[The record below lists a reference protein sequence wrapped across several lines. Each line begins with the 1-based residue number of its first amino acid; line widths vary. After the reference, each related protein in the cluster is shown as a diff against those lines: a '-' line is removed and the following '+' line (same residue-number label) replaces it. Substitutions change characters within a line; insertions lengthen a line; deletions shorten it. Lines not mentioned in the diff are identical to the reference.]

1 MRSAPTPDEPVEDV
15 VPDPDEPVV
24 PDPDGAAEDVATE
37 PHGLDEPVGP
47 GLASSAADRSAPP
60 VDAWVQDAP
69 TRPAEPGP
77 DPAPGPPDQEPPG
90 TPGQEPPGVDSER
103 PRAFPVPVTMSP
115 RAKKHGWAR
124 ESLLPDRTAQDAA
137 VPVSDQD
144 RPTQP
149 ERSPAAQPDQEV
161 DESHPTTDAAAPA
174 DAPSTAEP
182 RSAET
187 PAPATATP
195 ASPTSASVA
204 PASGT
209 PASATT
215 AAGTSAPVSSTG
227 TSTTSPAAD
236 DHRPDAPGDAP
247 EPGPLQPVAAVLG
260 PSLRTHRAALITGGI
275 ALLLSVWMLIA
286 LPFPLK
292 YALDAAVASTGADL
306 PALAGITDPAG
317 TLTISVIVLGVLLIA
332 QVATRFTALAA
343 LGRVGTRIATALRTR
358 LLGHLHSLTP
368 RADGPA
374 AVPSRRDGPA
384 EPDEVRPLI
393 DDVAALRDLLSHAGP
408 RVAAGGLTLLSLLI
422 VTVIVA
428 PLAALVLVVTG
439 AVQTLVATLVL
450 RRRRTARQAART
462 ETRLLAETADELV
475 AATGTIQSYGLES
488 RAERGLAEAGAR
500 DGRALTRARRT
511 DSLLQLAT
519 QVIGGA
525 GVLATLL
532 LGGTRVAAGTMTPGD
547 VVLVLA
553 DLLIMILVLHELL
566 EHTGALRSAPAAG
579 RRIAE
584 LLDRRAGITEPE
596 RTQGVDRVGGEI
608 VFSAVDT
615 AGGTG
620 GPLFE
625 TVSVVVPRGQHVALL
640 DGTGAEAAALISY
653 LLRFDQPDT
662 GRVLL
667 DRFDTRTLSLGDLRR
682 QIAVVQREPVLFTDT
697 VRENIRVGRPE
708 ASDAEVEQAAR
719 RAGVDDVI
727 ARLEAGFD
735 TVLRRRGDVL
745 TDGQRRRVAI
755 ARALLRDAPIVVLE
769 AADADLSAAERRPV
783 LAALATLGQGRT
795 AIVSSR
801 DPETIAG
808 LDRVLWFEDG
818 QVLEDGAPSA
828 LATEPDSRLARWLRS
843 QDEGV

>member
-1 MRSAPTPDEPVEDV
+1 MSSAPTPD
-15 VPDPDEPVV
+15 DPTQ
-24 PDPDGAAEDVATE
+24 DVA
-37 PHGLDEPVGP
+37 P
-47 GLASSAADRSAPP
+47 GDPAEGIPSGDPAGDAAARSSQLRAEQPAPP
-60 VDAWVQDAP
+60 EDAWVQDAP
-69 TRPAEPGP
+69 SAPA
-77 DPAPGPPDQEPPG
+77 DPASGADDAEHPDDPDRD
-90 TPGQEPPGVDSER
+90 PPGVDSER
-103 PRAFPVPVTMSP
+103 VRAFPVPVTMSP

-124 ESLLPDRTAQDAA
+124 ESLLPGW
-137 VPVSDQD
+137 S
-144 RPTQP
+144 
-149 ERSPAAQPDQEV
+149 S
-161 DESHPTTDAAAPA
+161 TDATAPGSGRTPA
-174 DAPSTAEP
+174 AEP
-182 RSAET
+182 RSTTDTAAPVGAT
-187 PAPATATP
+187 STSGPRVPDAPDPAPTIP
-195 ASPTSASVA
+195 APGSGSASVPAPGSSTAFA
-204 PASGT
+204 PADG
-209 PASATT
+209 PAPEASADDP
-215 AAGTSAPVSSTG
+215 AAGTSA
-227 TSTTSPAAD
+227 AEALAD
-236 DHRPDAPGDAP
+236 EPAPG
-247 EPGPLQPVAAVLG
+247 GPLQPVVQVLG
-260 PSLRTHRAALITGGI
+260 PSLRTHRAALITGGS

-306 PALAGITDPAG
+306 PALAGIPDPG
-317 TLTISVIVLGVLLIA
+317 RTLTISAIVFGVLLLV

-343 LGRVGTRIATALRTR
+343 LGRVGTRIATDLRTR
-358 LLGHLHSLTP
+358 LLGHFHSLTP
-368 RADGPA
+368 QADDPA
-374 AVPSRRDGPA
+374 SVPSRRDGA
-384 EPDEVRPLI
+384 SEPEAVRPLI
-393 DDVAALRDLLSHAGP
+393 DDVATLRDVLAHAGP
-408 RVAAGGLTLLSLLI
+408 RVAAGALTLLSLLI
-422 VTVIVA
+422 ITVIAA

-439 AVQTLVATLVL
+439 TVQALVATLVL
-450 RRRRTARQAART
+450 RRRRAARLRART
-462 ETRLLAETADELV
+462 EARLLAETADELV

-488 RAERGLAEAGAR
+488 RAERGLAEAGER

-519 QVIGGA
+519 QVIAGA

-532 LGGTRVAAGTMTPGD
+532 LGGARVADGTMTPGD

-553 DLLIMILVLHELL
+553 DLLIMILVLRELL
-566 EHTGALRSAPAAG
+566 EHTGALRPAPEAG

-584 LLDRRAGITEPE
+584 LLDRRAGITDPE
-596 RTQGVDRVGGEI
+596 RTQGVGRVGGEI

-625 TVSVVVPRGQHVALL
+625 TVSLVVPRGQHVALL

-667 DRFDTRTLSLGDLRR
+667 DRFDTRTLSLADLRR

-719 RAGVDDVI
+719 RAGIDDVI

-745 TDGQRRRVAI
+745 SDGQRRRVAI

-769 AADADLSAAERRPV
+769 AADADLSVAERHPV
-783 LAALATLGQGRT
+783 MAALATLGEGRT

-801 DPETIAG
+801 DPETVST
-808 LDRVLWFEDG
+808 LDRVLWFEAG
-818 QVLEDGAPSA
+818 QIREDGAPST
-828 LATEPDSRLARWLRS
+828 LAADPDSRLARWLRS
-843 QDEGV
+843 QGEGV

>member
-1 MRSAPTPDEPVEDV
+1 
-15 VPDPDEPVV
+15 
-24 PDPDGAAEDVATE
+24 
-37 PHGLDEPVGP
+37 
-47 GLASSAADRSAPP
+47 
-60 VDAWVQDAP
+60 
-69 TRPAEPGP
+69 
-77 DPAPGPPDQEPPG
+77 
-90 TPGQEPPGVDSER
+90 
-103 PRAFPVPVTMSP
+103 
-115 RAKKHGWAR
+115 
-124 ESLLPDRTAQDAA
+124 SLLPDRTTPDAA
-137 VPVSDQD
+137 GPMPETG
-144 RPTQP
+144 RPTEP
-149 ERSPAAQPDQEV
+149 ARPPAARLDPEA
-161 DESHPTTDAAAPA
+161 DESRP
-174 DAPSTAEP
+174 
-182 RSAET
+182 
-187 PAPATATP
+187 
-195 ASPTSASVA
+195 
-204 PASGT
+204 
-209 PASATT
+209 
-215 AAGTSAPVSSTG
+215 TSAPVSSTEP
-227 TSTTSPAAD
+227 STTSPPAD
-236 DHRPDAPGDAP
+236 DHGPDAPKDAP

-317 TLTISVIVLGVLLIA
+317 TLTISVIVLGALLIA

-368 RADGPA
+368 QADGPSTAEMGRTGPTA
-374 AVPSRRDGPA
+374 AARRDGPT
-384 EPDEVRPLI
+384 ERDEVRPLI
-393 DDVAALRDLLSHAGP
+393 DDVASLRDLLSHAGP
-408 RVAAGGLTLLSLLI
+408 RVAAGALTLLSLLI

-439 AVQTLVATLVL
+439 AVQTLIATLVL
-450 RRRRTARQAART
+450 RRRRAARQAARS

-615 AGGTG
+615 ASGAG

-640 DGTGAEAAALISY
+640 DGSGAEAAALISY

-667 DRFDTRTLSLGDLRR
+667 DRFDTRTLSLSDLRR

-755 ARALLRDAPIVVLE
+755 ARALLRDAPIVVLD

-801 DPETIAG
+801 DPETIAA

-828 LATEPDSRLARWLRS
+828 LATDQGSRLARWLRS